1 MNRNNNNRNE
11 EFLREQYCKTQ
22 AERILDKQ
30 LFKKTKGQQLH
41 QMEKQIYGDQN
52 KKVKVEETQ
61 QKEQMSCQQAMSLV
75 LKYLNNDNKIL
86 TALNKIKLLIKEFKN
101 KFYDYHLLQILYCLS
116 ITKYQLKQHECDQL
130 VIEIF
135 DLCQM
140 PQYTQV
146 LDILKIQLHIKIKL
160 QTDDTYQFNNV
171 LKELKKIIDDQNIL
185 QVIEPVNI
193 VQQNS
198 LQQIEKYEYEII
210 PDFDQFLNN
219 KEFQRRQ
226 QQQYI
231 VNCLEVLVDQFKYQW
246 AKTSIHTFIQNLNFN
261 QKQQFDESFQKQI
274 DIIISKIQ
282 NAKILYN
289 ASNDREQA
297 QSAKLM
303 QDYLK
308 PIHDVVDSRSFVNA
322 GDGLDQWGLKQT
334 GL

>member
-11 EFLREQYCKTQ
+11 ELLREQYCKTQ

-52 KKVKVEETQ
+52 KKVKVEESQ

-171 LKELKKIIDDQNIL
+171 LKELKKIIDDQNTLQIL
-185 QVIEPVNI
+185 EPINI

-198 LQQIEKYEYEII
+198 LQQIETYEYEII

-261 QKQQFDESFQKQI
+261 QKQQFDESFKKQI

-282 NAKILYN
+282 NAKIIYN

>member
-1 MNRNNNNRNE
+1 MNKNNRSE
-11 EFLREQYCKTQ
+11 ELLREQYCKTQ

-30 LFKKTKGQQLH
+30 LFKKTKGQHLH

-52 KKVKVEETQ
+52 KKVKVEESS
-61 QKEQMSCQQAMSLV
+61 QKEQMSCQQAMGLV
-75 LKYLNNDNKIL
+75 LKYLNNDNKIF

-101 KFYDYHLLQILYCLS
+101 KFYDYHLLQILYCIS
-116 ITKYQLKQHECDQL
+116 ITKYQFKQHECDQL

-146 LDILKIQLHIKIKL
+146 MDILRIQLQTKIKL
-160 QTDDTYQFNNV
+160 QTDDTYLFNNM
-171 LKELKKIIDDQNIL
+171 LKELKKIIDDLNTLQALQPVDIL
-185 QVIEPVNI
+185 KL
-193 VQQNS
+193 NS
-198 LQQIEKYEYEII
+198 LSQIEAYEYEIL
-210 PDFDQFLNN
+210 PEFDQFIND
-219 KEFQRRQ
+219 KETQRKQ
-226 QQQYI
+226 QQQYVI
-231 VNCLEVLVDQFKYQW
+231 NCLEVLIDQFKYQW

-261 QKQQFDESFQKQI
+261 QKQQFDESFRKQI
-274 DIIISKIQ
+274 DDIISKIQ

-289 ASNDREQA
+289 ASNDREMVQN
-297 QSAKLM
+297 AKVM

-308 PIHDVVDSRSFVNA
+308 PIHDVVDSRAVVNT